1 MFARQ
6 LGWYHSTPEDEK
18 QTRAEKFK
26 TQTEGLE
33 LDLPKCEAEYLVP
46 FFIEAGRFTATG
58 NGIVALSWVD
68 INAWVE
74 ATEKNLSVWEKQTIK
89 LMSEHYVNEYYAGKD
104 KKREAPYISIQ
115 TQEILNAKRKAV
127 ASAWKSFKANY
138 KNE

>member
-1 MFARQ
+1 M
-6 LGWYHSTPEDEK
+6 GWYQSTPDGEK

-46 FFIEAGRFTATG
+46 FFIEAGKFSATG

-68 INAWVE
+68 INAWLEV
-74 ATEKNLSVWEKQTIK
+74 TERNLSLWEKQTIK
-89 LMSEHYVNEYYAGKD
+89 LMSEHFVNEYYAGREKD
-104 KKREAPYISIQ
+104 RQAPYISLK
-115 TQEILNAKRKAV
+115 TEELLKAKRKAV

-138 KNE
+138 NNE